1 MFLKIFFGHVS
12 PFCQVRVVPCS
23 LQKQHSE
30 FSVIIQIYSLAT
42 WWMLHNWRFIQHQ
55 TCFEH
60 WQIFQEIYLNKYSSA
75 GEPCLHKELPPGQD
89 TSCFF
94 WMNSKKHWCSYK
106 IFWQILKRNTIHISN
121 HMKSKTYWWNIQL
134 FDKS

>member
-23 LQKQHSE
+23 VQKQHSE

-60 WQIFQEIYLNKYSSA
+60 WQIFKKKYLNKYSSA

-94 WMNSKKHWCSYK
+94 WMNSK
-106 IFWQILKRNTIHISN
+106 
-121 HMKSKTYWWNIQL
+121 NICAIIRY
-134 FDKS
+134 FDKFKKIPFIYPIIWNQKHIGGIFNLEKS